1 MSDRTGNTRDTESS
15 GRSPDRGAGRGPGSS
30 SDSGPDL
37 ESRDIES
44 FEREADE
51 YDAAAQAG
59 HDDDLD
65 LEAPEA
71 DAAEQR
77 AELLQQRDEPITARP
92 TDRDGEADPAD
103 TAEQRRVVVEDEED
117 YR

>member
-15 GRSPDRGAGRGPGSS
+15 GRSPDRGAGHS
-30 SDSGPDL
+30 SDSSPDL
-37 ESRDIES
+37 DSRDIES

-51 YDAAAQAG
+51 YDDAAQAG
-59 HDDDLD
+59 HGDDDLD

-92 TDRDGEADPAD
+92 SDRDGEADPAD
-103 TAEQRRVVVEDEED
+103 TAEQRRVVVEDEDD